1 MTPTPIPVPIP
12 QRAFSQPGPND
23 TDQDYWD
30 GYAKGQANSSIVPSP
45 AGASDYEAYKARV
58 VLLFKQQVAQ
68 TQPNPSL
75 PIPTGAPN
83 SYDVGYD
90 NALMDAANW
99 LWINDPASPH
109 NV

>member
-1 MTPTPIPVPIP
+1 MTPISIPP
-12 QRAFSQPGPND
+12 QAFSTQGPND
-23 TDQDYWD
+23 IDQDYWD
-30 GYAKGQANSSIVPSP
+30 GYAKGQALANSIVPSP
-45 AGASDYEAYKARV
+45 AGASNFEAYKVLV
-58 VLLFKQQVAQ
+58 VRLFKQQVAQ

-99 LWINDPASPH
+99 VWVHDPTSPH
-109 NV
+109 NVV